1 MAKYMSRAKR
11 LAEALGMID
20 TVVQGL
26 NSMADDVRDGREIN
40 PGRIEDFVNIISDST
55 SSVEELKEEL
65 ENWYDNLPENFQNG
79 MKGDELQEAIDAL
92 DGIYS
97 SLDEQKDAVEDL
109 LTFEASDPDD
119 KKEELAGAM
128 EDIANELESAQ
139 MEDVTFP
146 GMY

>member
-1 MAKYMSRAKR
+1 
-11 LAEALGMID
+11 
-20 TVVQGL
+20 
-26 NSMADDVRDGREIN
+26 
-40 PGRIEDFVNIISDST
+40 
-55 SSVEELKEEL
+55 
-65 ENWYDNLPENFQNG
+65 